1 MMGWKEVLEHVKKEE
16 QFLDTLDLEPLI
28 RQETRDGK
36 SVDDIVRIVED
47 TYLEE
52 YQKIHPDAEFVLNY
66 MTNDEF
72 ASYIMRRYHMTCR
85 EEVITY
91 FNC

>member
-1 MMGWKEVLEHVKKEE
+1 MMSWKEVLKHVKKEE

-28 RQETRDGK
+28 RQATKDGK
-36 SVDDIVRIVED
+36 SVDDIVRIVEN
-47 TYLEE
+47 TYLKD
-52 YQKIHPDAEFVLNY
+52 YQKICPEAKFVLNY

-72 ASYIMRRYHMTCR
+72 VTYIMKRYHITCH
-85 EEVITY
+85 EEVTVY

>member
-28 RQETRDGK
+28 RQATKDGK

-47 TYLEE
+47 TYLGE
-52 YQKIHPDAEFVLNY
+52 YQKLYPDAEFVLNY
-66 MTNDEF
+66 MSNDEF
-72 ASYIMRRYHMTCR
+72 ASYIMKRYGMTCY
-85 EEVITY
+85 EEVTVY